1 MSEEYV
7 YTQGDILIEP
17 YKFQKITSLKVIRE
31 LNEHAKLYVSGII
44 DEENVDKYVET
55 ADADASISISLKD
68 DKNAVTN
75 IFQGVVASIQVNAN
89 NDVRTLEIEAL
100 SRTFLMDIKK
110 KSRSFQNE
118 NSSYGD
124 IFTAI
129 NSEYSSIQM
138 LDYITN
144 GTKIDKLIVQHKE
157 TDWEFLK
164 RLASHFNVPVV
175 SECQLSDL
183 KYSIGNSG
191 CYKTYELD
199 EYNYSIKKGLQE
211 YKLKSENEAYD
222 LDDINLISYEVVSN
236 KIMYLC
242 NLVNFKGRS
251 LYVYKSDMELAN
263 GVIFSK
269 YVLRDEKGMKIRKI
283 YNNKIVGTSLSGHIL
298 DTQNDVVKINLDI
311 DGSQDAGTARWFP
324 YSTVYSS
331 PDGTGWYC
339 MPEVGDVIRL
349 YFPDNE
355 EKNAYAI
362 SSINLESSNS
372 EKRSNPS
379 VKSLGTKYG
388 KEIVMKPGAVEVI
401 GNESLLMRLTDDGGI
416 EIKSNKKIILD
427 AQQDIEITGGGK
439 VTIQGSN
446 GVTLTQGGANIN
458 IQDDVT
464 MSGGK
469 VKIE

>member
-1 MSEEYV
+1 MSEEYM

-17 YKFQKITSLKVIRE
+17 YKFQKITKLKVTRE
-31 LNEHAKLYVSGII
+31 LNEHAKLYISGII
-44 DEENVDKYVET
+44 DEENIDKYVET
-55 ADADASISISLKD
+55 ADGDSSISISVKD
-68 DKNAVTN
+68 DKNTVTN
-75 IFQGVVASIQVNAN
+75 VFQGVVTNIQVNAN

-124 IFTAI
+124 IFTDV
-129 NSEYSSIQM
+129 NSAYSSIQM

-144 GTKIDKLIVQHKE
+144 GTLIDKLIVQYKE

-191 CYKTYELD
+191 CSTTYELD

-211 YKLKSENEAYD
+211 YKLKSENDVND
-222 LDDINLISYEVVSN
+222 LDDMNLISYEVTTN
-236 KIMYLC
+236 KIMYLY

-251 LYVYKSDMELAN
+251 LYIYKSEMELIN
-263 GVIFSK
+263 GVISNK
-269 YVLRDEKGMKIRKI
+269 YVLRDDKGIKLRKI
-283 YNNKIVGTSLSGHIL
+283 YNNKIVGISLSGHIL
-298 DTQNDVVKINLDI
+298 DTQNDVVKINLEI
-311 DGSQDAGTARWFP
+311 DGNQDAGTARWFP

-339 MPEVGDVIRL
+339 MPEVGDAIRL

-355 EKNAYAI
+355 EKNSYAI
-362 SSINLESSNS
+362 SSVNLSSSNS
-372 EKRSNPS
+372 EKRSDPS
-379 VKSLGTKYG
+379 VKSIGTKYG
-388 KEIVMKPGAVEVI
+388 KEVVMKPGVVEII
-401 GNESLLMRLTDDGGI
+401 GNGDLLMRMTDDGGI
-416 EIKSNKKIILD
+416 EVKSNKKIVLD
-427 AQQDIEITGGGK
+427 AKQDIQITGGGK
-439 VTIQGSN
+439 VSIQGGN
-446 GVTLTQGGANIN
+446 GVALTQGSANIN